1 MKIEQN
7 EIERIKNID
16 IIAVCE
22 RLGLAVVR
30 KGGRHFVRCPFHDDT
45 TPSMVVG
52 GRGNFA
58 YCFTAGCERNGKAVD
73 VIELVSKVSGLSFV
87 EACRWLGGQE
97 GATATSKNTQT
108 AKTNAICH
116 IDPIFV
122 SRSRHDETNTLFRYL
137 VCVFGR
143 SRVAEAFEAYR
154 VGTTRAGDAIF
165 WQIDRQNRVRSGKI
179 MRYKEDGHR
188 DKNTPPT
195 WTHTKL
201 MKSGRLSGDYQL
213 TQCLFGEHLLTDTKK
228 VVCLVES
235 EKTAIIGSICM
246 DSCVWVACGGASN
259 LNGRLQSLKG
269 RKVVVFADIDAVGQW
284 SEAVAVARAQGY
296 DITIDGQIA
305 KLATDEDRRNKI
317 DVGDLLIRCGLAEPS
332 KEALFEGLRRTN
344 EAFNRFCTAFDLVAV

>member
-1 MKIEQN
+1 MNIQD
-7 EIERIKNID
+7 IKQKND
-16 IIAVCE
+16 ICE
-22 RLGLAVVR
+22 VVGRWVELRR
-30 KGGRHFVRCPFHDDT
+30 KGAYLVGRCPFHDDSK
-45 TPSMVVG
+45 PSFAVSERLQRYKCFACGASGDVVDFVANITNKGKKEALQALTG
-52 GRGNFA
+52 GGSVN
-58 YCFTAGCERNGKAVD
+58 YTAEPRKSAKA
-73 VIELVSKVSGLSFV
+73 
-87 EACRWLGGQE
+87 QE
-97 GATATSKNTQT
+97 
-108 AKTNAICH
+108 NAICH

-122 SRSRHDETNTLFRYL
+122 SRSRHDETNTLFQYL

-154 VGTTRAGDAIF
+154 VGTTKTGDAIF
-165 WQIDRQNRVRSGKI
+165 WQIDTMGRVRSGKI

-213 TQCLFGEHLLTDTKK
+213 TQCLFGEHLLTDTQK

-246 DSCVWVACGGASN
+246 NSCVWVACGGASN
-259 LNGRLQSLKG
+259 LNGRLRSLKG

-317 DVGDLLIRCGLAEPS
+317 DVGDLLIRCGIAEPS